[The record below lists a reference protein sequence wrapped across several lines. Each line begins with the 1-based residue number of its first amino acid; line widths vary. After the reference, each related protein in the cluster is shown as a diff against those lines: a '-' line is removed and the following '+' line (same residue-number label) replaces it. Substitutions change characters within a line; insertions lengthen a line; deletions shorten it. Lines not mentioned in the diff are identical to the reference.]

1 MLPEDMAHGTNTR
14 CLLGNTLAGQFIIL
28 SAHKES
34 EDIMSLPDGQI

>member
-14 CLLGNTLAGQFIIL
+14 WLLGKILAEQFTIL

-34 EDIMSLPDGQI
+34 EDIMSLPDGQV